1 MGKYCDPIELEKT
14 WWAWILADRTPQLE
28 PIRQERMLWTKPVGL
43 GVGKLMHRI
52 VSSEPYNFSSS
63 NGIVIPSTLDTAIR
77 ASFAPLDLN
86 SIRRAENSNYVG
98 EISIDESWLRLSSM
112 IYKICFGITLH
123 FHPPDDDVRDE
134 LAHEALTHTLIKI
147 RRRKLKFTPGLAPPF
162 NLLTT
167 AIFRIMFSIK
177 NKEKRDRDKRS
188 RLADQ
193 IIHDAKLPDLN
204 SLNVT
209 RSLIGGRHV

>member
-1 MGKYCDPIELEKT
+1 MRRAVSLGYIGETPIE
-14 WWAWILADRTPQLE
+14 
-28 PIRQERMLWTKPVGL
+28 
-43 GVGKLMHRI
+43 
-52 VSSEPYNFSSS
+52 
-63 NGIVIPSTLDTAIR
+63 
-77 ASFAPLDLN
+77 
-86 SIRRAENSNYVG
+86 
-98 EISIDESWLRLSSM
+98 ESWLQLSSM

-123 FHPPDDDVRDE
+123 FHPPNDDVRDE
-134 LAHEALTHTLIKI
+134 LAHEALAHTLIKI

-177 NKEKRDRDKRS
+177 NKEKRDRDQRS

-193 IIHDAKLPDLN
+193 LMHDAKLPDLN

-209 RSLIGGRHV
+209 KSLIGGRRM